1 MPIKN
6 LPYDKKSLE
15 SIFNYAQKLL
25 GKSLRA
31 LHPDVPKLQVSGKGK
46 LGQAVEQYHFGYEPN
61 SVCDADF
68 AEAGLELKCTPLQQ
82 LRDGD
87 FAPKERLVL
96 NIINFMEEA
105 DKSFYKSSFWHKCSR
120 LLLMFYLHDNYIS
133 DKGDMIF
140 KIIRLWKIPRGD
152 VWMFMHDWKIIHK
165 MILDG
170 KAHELSEG
178 MTCYLGACTKGS
190 KGGANKRKQP
200 YSKILADQRAYS
212 IKQGY
217 INYIIL
223 DSIGNKSICTPDVF
237 ISEKKRETLLNKKS
251 KIENIVKDEYLY
263 KKGKDFDE
271 IVEDFFTPF
280 YGKNVYQIEEKL
292 NVKFSVQ
299 SKSMSYSLCQAILH
313 IQSSNKI
320 GEFEKA
326 DIVMKTIRLEENGSL
341 KESMSFPNIKFK
353 EVYEEKEWEDSAWY
367 NILNH
372 RFFFVVFRKKTGG
385 TSKDAILE
393 KAFFWGMPYSQIQEA
408 ESFWKDTRDKIRNN
422 DYNHFLKQSEH
433 PICHVRPK
441 GRDSLDLMETPQGN
455 KVKKKCY
462 WLNREYILKI
472 LKENG
477 IEVTS
482 KN

>member
-1 MPIKN
+1 MPIEI
-6 LPYDKKSLE
+6 LPYDKTSLE
-15 SIFNYAQKLL
+15 SIINYAQQLL

-31 LHPDVPKLQVSGKGK
+31 LHPNVPKLRTSGKGK
-46 LGQAVEQYHFGYEPN
+46 LGQAVEKYHFCYEPN
-61 SVCDADF
+61 SVSDADF
-68 AEAGLELKCTPLQQ
+68 PEAGLELKCTPLQQ
-82 LRDGD
+82 LKNGD
-87 FAPKERLVL
+87 YSPKERLVL

-105 DKSFYKSSFWHKCSR
+105 DKSFYTSSFWHKCS
-120 LLLMFYLHDNYIS
+120 LILLMFYLNDDCID
-133 DKGDMIF
+133 DKGDMLF
-140 KIIRLWKIPRGD
+140 KIIRLWKIPKED
-152 VWMFMHDWKIIHK
+152 VWMFLNDWKKIHK

-178 MTCYLGACTKGS
+178 MTYYLGACTKGS
-190 KGGANKRKQP
+190 RGGANKRQQP

-212 IKQGY
+212 IKPGY

-251 KIENIVKDEYLY
+251 EIENIVKNKELY
-263 KKGKDFDE
+263 ENGQDLDE
-271 IVEDFFTPF
+271 IVEHFFTPF
-280 YGKNVYQIEEKL
+280 YGKSVNQIETKL
-292 NVKFSVQ
+292 NVKVSDT
-299 SKSMSYSLCQAILH
+299 SKAMSFSLCRAILH
-313 IQSSNKI
+313 IQSPKI

-353 EVYEEKEWEDSAWY
+353 EVYEENEWEDSAWY

-372 RFFFVVFRKKTGG
+372 RFFFVVFRKKDGG
-385 TSKDAILE
+385 TSKDAVLE
-393 KAFFWGMPYSQIQEA
+393 KAFFWGMPYTQLQEA

-455 KVKKKCY
+455 KEKKKCY